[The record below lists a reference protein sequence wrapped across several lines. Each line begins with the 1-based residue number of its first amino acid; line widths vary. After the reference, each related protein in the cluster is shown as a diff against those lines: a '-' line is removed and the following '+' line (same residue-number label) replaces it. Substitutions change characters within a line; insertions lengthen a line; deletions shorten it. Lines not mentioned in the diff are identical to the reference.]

1 MQNTP
6 QDKGFAFSARPL
18 KEALAEYDRTAAERD
33 QLWTNAETNEDVLAA
48 ERAEKDALLKVQ
60 LAFHALTKDRN
71 SLEHCKLVDLEFM
84 RRCASLADN
93 DQ

>member
-1 MQNTP
+1 VQNTP

-48 ERAEKDALLKVQ
+48 ERAEKDALLDLAVSTQALSVITKVNESNN
-60 LAFHALTKDRN
+60 A
-71 SLEHCKLVDLEFM
+71 
-84 RRCASLADN
+84 ASLAK
-93 DQ
+93 

>member
-1 MQNTP
+1 M
-6 QDKGFAFSARPL
+6 
-18 KEALAEYDRTAAERD
+18 
-33 QLWTNAETNEDVLAA
+33 
-48 ERAEKDALLKVQ
+48 VQ